1 MKQTT
6 TIYKL
11 LFLPVALLLAGCTD
25 YEADTVDT
33 PEILF
38 RTGVT
43 QVTEGTRAITYDSVE
58 ELEAERSFTCA
69 VYDAGTPTPMPFISP
84 TRVDWTGSGNLW
96 EFSDGK
102 HKWPK
107 QGSLDFFA
115 FFPADMPF
123 THSLGTPSTTTVSY
137 SPTPTLT
144 CIGMP
149 VDNIPNNSTVDLT
162 PSDNTKEFVYAIAK
176 GLSQDGNG
184 ETGVRLDFKHV
195 FARLKFTLSAD
206 NGTNVTVNRIT
217 IPDVYC
223 NGTCTLGDSPS
234 WSVDP
239 STDDLVITGTSATAT
254 YLVIPYDYSYNK
266 TVKKTITVN
275 ATWHGW
281 TELTK
286 DVSTDV
292 YINWELGTNNTY
304 KLYTY
309 KLTLDN
315 YVLQV
320 DKEKYTEQW

>member
-58 ELEAERSFTCA
+58 ELEAQGSFTCA
-69 VYDAGTPTPMPFISP
+69 VYDAGTPMPFISP

-144 CIGMP
+144 CKNLP
-149 VDNIPNNSTVDLT
+149 VELS

-184 ETGVRLDFKHV
+184 ETGVHLQFKHV
-195 FARLKFTLSAD
+195 FARLKFNLSAA
-206 NGTNVTVNRIT
+206 NGTNVTINSIK
-217 IPDVYC
+217 IPGIC
-223 NGTCTLGDSPS
+223 RNGICTLGDTPS
-234 WSVDP
+234 WSEDLDN
-239 STDDLVITGTSATAT
+239 SGNLVITGTSGTAT
-254 YLVIPYDYSYNK
+254 YLVIPHNYGP
-266 TVKKTITVN
+266 TTITFN

-286 DVSTDV
+286 DVSV
-292 YINWELGTNNTY
+292 SVNLNWELGKSYNY
-304 KLYTY
+304 EIKALQ
-309 KLTLDN
+309 D
-315 YVLQV
+315 YVLKV
-320 DKEKYTEQW
+320 DVTKYTEQW